1 MRLCISHACVY
12 VKLERND
19 RMMMTTNPRPET
31 LVLTAEASRMDGIP
45 KWGEAR
51 FSVHNELI
59 LKAKGFSNQI
69 VLRVD
74 DSLILGRKSEE
85 LEASVPVVD
94 LNVFDAYLHGV
105 SKQHAVIELADRV
118 LTLRDLGSKNGTFLN
133 MQALPV
139 NSHRVVRDNDIIHLG
154 NLELIV
160 HFQGA
165 KK

>member
-1 MRLCISHACVY
+1 MLT
-12 VKLERND
+12 K
-19 RMMMTTNPRPET
+19 NPRQET
-31 LVLTAEASRMDGIP
+31 LVLTADASRLDGIP

-51 FSVHNELI
+51 FSAHNELI
-59 LKAKGFSNQI
+59 LKSKGFSNQI
-69 VLRVD
+69 VLRVN

-85 LEASVPVVD
+85 AGSSIPIVD
-94 LNVFDAYLHGV
+94 LNVFDAYLQGV

-139 NSHRVVRDNDIIHLG
+139 NSHRILRDNDIIHLG
-154 NLELIV
+154 NLELVV